1 MKKIIGIG
9 ILVLF
14 VLNLS
19 SEEVNQNVKNF
30 SQFPDVYS
38 VQISP
43 NGKMIGVLR
52 EINQERMVAVIS
64 LETNKLIENHRFIKK
79 GEIGNF
85 EWLSDERLL
94 FTRLTKIAGE
104 NRLLPTGDLYAVNID
119 GTKAIMLTGRE
130 AKRSSKTVKDDPKK
144 PAAMVN
150 ILPDEEDHILVQ
162 FLWIF
167 YV

>member
-9 ILVLF
+9 VLVLF

-30 SQFPDVYS
+30 SQLPDVYS

-64 LETNKLIENHRFIKK
+64 LETNKLI
-79 GEIGNF
+79 
-85 EWLSDERLL
+85 
-94 FTRLTKIAGE
+94 
-104 NRLLPTGDLYAVNID
+104 
-119 GTKAIMLTGRE
+119 
-130 AKRSSKTVKDDPKK
+130 
-144 PAAMVN
+144 
-150 ILPDEEDHILVQ
+150 
-162 FLWIF
+162 
-167 YV
+167 

>member
-1 MKKIIGIG
+1 M
-9 ILVLF
+9 
-14 VLNLS
+14 
-19 SEEVNQNVKNF
+19 
-30 SQFPDVYS
+30 PDVYS

-79 GEIGNF
+79 GQIGNF
-85 EWLSDERLL
+85 AWLNDERLL

-119 GTKAIMLTGRE
+119 GTKAIMLTGRQ
-130 AKRSSKTVKDDPKK
+130 AKRSSKTAKDDPKK
-144 PAAMVN
+144 ASS
-150 ILPDEEDHILVQ
+150 DG
-162 FLWIF
+162 
-167 YV
+167 